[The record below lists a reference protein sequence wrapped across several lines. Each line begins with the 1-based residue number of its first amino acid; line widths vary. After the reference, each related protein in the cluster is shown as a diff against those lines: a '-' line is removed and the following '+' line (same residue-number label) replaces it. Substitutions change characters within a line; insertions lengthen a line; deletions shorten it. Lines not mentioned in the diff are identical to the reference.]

1 MPAPTTDACDAHMRT
16 YREHLHRL
24 NRALAEEYILEH
36 SHYLS
41 MAIDELAKAV
51 PVALAIAQLH
61 DAIRRSPARNFWPM
75 IREAKGA
82 LLIRSTDTGPECP
95 SPWRRTHGGNMR
107 YDLPGYLLFSP
118 FPPNFHRMVHRGMRG
133 LQMLTE
139 RIEAR
144 AGETDFWVAVLA
156 GVIFWRVLPIKH
168 LIPKIKAFQ
177 GFATPESVAALDR
190 WSDEQQRDS
199 RVTLRISQGTL
210 VYTDGSERCEITI
223 SDALSMPL
231 RVPTVPDR
239 FEEKHWVRAGERRYL

>member
-61 DAIRRSPARNFWPM
+61 DAIRQSPARNFWPM

-118 FPPNFHRMVHRGMRG
+118 FPPNFRRMVHAGLRGVQG
-133 LQMLTE
+133 LTDRTRDLTS
-139 RIEAR
+139 EA
-144 AGETDFWVAVLA
+144 DVWVAVLA
-156 GVIFWRVLPIKH
+156 DAIFWRVLGGKH

-177 GFATPESVAALDR
+177 GFATPDSVAALDR
-190 WSDEQQRDS
+190 WSNEQQRGS
-199 RVTLRISQGTL
+199 SIVLRISQGTL
-210 VYTDGSERCEITI
+210 VYSDGADRCEIEI
-223 SDALSMPL
+223 PDALSAPL
-231 RVPTVPDR
+231 CVPSVPVR
-239 FEEKHWVRAGERRYL
+239 FERHWIRAGGRAYL